1 MAGIAPKLP
10 LALDSSDGYALLKT
24 IRTMI
29 KQNFKMLILTVPG
42 ERIMDPA
49 YGVGMKT
56 YLFNSFHENTYADID
71 LKIREQTKTYMPFVN
86 IQAISFGAADQDAS
100 QLGISIKYSI
110 PRIGTTDL
118 LEFTI

>member
-10 LALDSSDGYALLKT
+10 LSLDSSDGYTLLKT
-24 IRTMI
+24 IRAMI
-29 KQNFKMLILTVPG
+29 KQNFKMLILTAPG
-42 ERIMDPA
+42 ERVMDPA

-56 YLFNSFHENTYADID
+56 YLFNNFHENTYADID

>member
-71 LKIREQTKTYMPFVN
+71 LKIRDT
-86 IQAISFGAADQDAS
+86 
-100 QLGISIKYSI
+100 IKNKLKELQN
-110 PRIGTTDL
+110 G
-118 LEFTI
+118 